1 MKKANYITEITVTDP
16 DTNAPVEVVIYKDVR
31 SAGMFGV
38 DASFLL
44 TDEAVH
50 EPFDG
55 QEVVLFDDDIIPAT
69 TKQTFNATRM
79 ALAAAVGDYIDEPDM
94 SIDEVF
100 DTLNKWG
107 SFDPQINVLEPHRG
121 ISGIKLAK
129 EINLTAQGYRGLM
142 EIAYNAAK
150 LNQELI

>member
-1 MKKANYITEITVTDP
+1 MKKANYVTEITVTDP
-16 DTNAPVEVVIYKDVR
+16 DTNAPVEVAIYKDVR
-31 SAGMFGV
+31 STGMFGV

-44 TDEAVH
+44 TEEAVH

-55 QEVVLFDDDIIPAT
+55 QEVVLFDDDIPAT
-69 TKQTFNATRM
+69 SPQTFNATRM

-94 SIDEVF
+94 TIDDVF
-100 DTLNKWG
+100 DALNTSG

-121 ISGIKLAK
+121 MSGIKLAK